1 MRIKVADHAG
11 FCFGVKEAIRKTEAT
26 LEEWGDAG
34 TTICTCGQLI
44 HNKAVTDDLAKKGVG
59 IIQSPD
65 EAKEGTILI
74 VRSHGETKQFYE
86 IAEKRGVRIVDAT
99 CPFVSRIHKIVQE
112 AGIAGRNVVVI
123 GNPDH
128 PEVKGIVGWAGEHCT
143 VIDSLEMAEAIRF
156 DTITLVSQTTIAAD
170 LWKSIENYFKQNK
183 QDIETIRTICNA
195 TTSRQTSCE
204 QLAKESDAMVVIGD
218 RNSENTKQLL
228 EIASQRCKKT
238 FFVEKLTDL
247 PLKELQKYDRIGVAA
262 GASTP
267 ERIIKEVIA
276 TMSEVITENK
286 ELQEELLEEVQ
297 QEEVQEVVQE
307 EVQEVE
313 AEVDEVEE
321 VVAEP
326 VEVVEVKEAVV
337 EVQASVDDE
346 SADEESNMMHDFMDQ
361 IDKSLRL
368 PNRGEIIEGEIV
380 QVTDKEIVVNL
391 GCKKDG
397 VIPKDEM
404 VLEGDKELT
413 ELFQAGQM
421 IQAKVIKTDDG
432 DGNILLSRKKL
443 EVNEHWDE
451 INEALDNRTVVNAK
465 VVKEVKGGVIAVY
478 KEVSGFIPMSQLSDR
493 YVEKADEFIGK
504 TLPVK
509 VSRVDQK
516 RNKAVFSH
524 KAYLAEEKQKLV
536 QQVWDAL
543 NVGDIVE
550 GTVMRFT
557 EYGAFVDIGGLDGL
571 LHISEI
577 SWGKLKHPQEALE
590 IGEKIN
596 VRILSM
602 NTEKGKISLG
612 LKQNQPEPW
621 SIIEN
626 KYQVNDVIFGKVVQ
640 IKEYGAFVEL
650 EPGLDGLVHISEIA
664 HKRVTDI
671 SEEITV
677 GETVTAKILD
687 IDKERKRISLSI
699 KDTKEPSLLGDD
711 EEGIVETISE
721 KLEDVVETVVETI
734 EKVVDAVE
742 DKLEDV
748 FDKDSDDDV
757 AEEVKEEE
765 EEEVK
770 KEEIE

>member
-1 MRIKVADHAG
+1 MQIKVADHAG
-11 FCFGVKEAIRKTEAT
+11 FCFGVKEAIRRTEETIAASSET
-26 LEEWGDAG
+26 GIK
-34 TTICTCGQLI
+34 ICTCGQLI
-44 HNKAVTDDLAKKGVG
+44 HNRAVTDDLEKKGVG
-59 IIQSPD
+59 VLQSPE
-65 EAKEGTILI
+65 EAEPESILI
-74 VRSHGETKQFYE
+74 VRSHGEPKRFYE
-86 IAEKRGVRIVDAT
+86 IAEKRRVQIVDAT

-123 GNPDH
+123 GNPGH
-128 PEVKGIVGWAGEHCT
+128 PEVKGIVGWAGENCT
-143 VIDSLEMAEAIRF
+143 VINSLEMAKAIDF

-170 LWKSIENYFKQNK
+170 LWK
-183 QDIETIRTICNA
+183 DIEGYLRENKSDIVTIRTICNA
-195 TTSRQTSCE
+195 TTARQTSCE
-204 QLAKESDAMVVIGD
+204 KLAKESDAMVVIGD

-228 EIASQRCKKT
+228 EIARRSCEKT

-247 PLKELQKYDRIGVAA
+247 PLKEIRKYDRIGVAA

-276 TMSEVITENK
+276 TMSEVITDNK
-286 ELQEELLEEVQ
+286 ELQEEL
-297 QEEVQEVVQE
+297 QEVVQE
-307 EVQEVE
+307 DVKEEVKEVE
-313 AEVDEVEE
+313 TEVAEVEE
-321 VVAEP
+321 VAAEP
-326 VEVVEVKEAVV
+326 VEVKEAVV
-337 EVQASVDDE
+337 EVKAVDDDE

-543 NVGDIVE
+543 NVGDVVE

-596 VRILSM
+596 VKILSM

-626 KYQVNDVIFGKVVQ
+626 KYQVNDVIYGKVVQ

-671 SEEITV
+671 SEEIAV

-711 EEGIVETISE
+711 EEGVIEAISE
-721 KLEDVVETVVETI
+721 KLEDVVETVAETI
-734 EKVVDAVE
+734 EKVVDVVE
-742 DKLEDV
+742 EKLEAV
-748 FDKDSDDDV
+748 FDKDSDDT
-757 AEEVKEEE
+757 EEEKEEKTE
-765 EEEVK
+765 
-770 KEEIE
+770 